1 MSNHQ
6 KQSGFTAVELLIT
19 LFVAA
24 AFLIAGYQLFNV
36 VIRDGGQARAESTA
50 GNVAYDYLR
59 RYAPIATSPCNPTTA
74 LSNSPLTI
82 DGLSNATITI
92 TISCPT
98 GYSAVGV
105 SRVEATIRYNTPQQT
120 LKYSTYTNGASTVPL
135 DITDSLV
142 GWWKLNG
149 NANDSAGTGNGTVVG
164 ASLTMGQNGISNTA
178 YNFNGTSNEI
188 SIPDSAALSPTSVI
202 TLTAWAKTDTV
213 PSGVLAA
220 VVSKDVSTGIG
231 NPPYDLEFSP
241 GGPLLFRVVN
251 PSNLAGNLT
260 CAGVTAAIN
269 TWYFL
274 AGTYDG
280 STVRMYV
287 NGTACSNTTSLTG
300 GIADTTGLLRI
311 GQQKNGNNRWFDG
324 DIDDV
329 RVYNRVLTPTEIQT
343 VYNGGAK

>member
-1 MSNHQ
+1 MSNYA

-36 VIRDGGQARAESTA
+36 VIKDGGQARAESTA

-74 LSNSPLTI
+74 LRNSPITI

-92 TISCPT
+92 TISCPV
-98 GYSAVGV
+98 GYSAVGL
-105 SRVEATIRYNTPQQT
+105 SKVEATIQYNTPQRT

-135 DITDSLV
+135 DITDGLV

-164 ASLTMGQNGISNTA
+164 AALTMGQNSTLNTA
-178 YNFNGTSNEI
+178 YSFNGTSNEI
-188 SIPDSAALSPTSVI
+188 SMPDTAALSPTSLI
-202 TLTAWAKTDTV
+202 TVTAWAKTDTV
-213 PSGVLAA
+213 PTA
-220 VVSKDVSTGIG
+220 VAGIVSKDVSVGIG
-231 NPPYDLEFSP
+231 NPPYDLELVT
-241 GGPLLFRVVN
+241 GGAPLFRAVN
-251 PSNLAGNLT
+251 PSNVAGNVT

-280 STVRMYV
+280 TTVRMYV
-287 NGTACSNTTSLTG
+287 DGTACSNTTSLSG

-329 RVYNRVLTPTEIQT
+329 RIYNRVLTPTEIQT

>member
-1 MSNHQ
+1 MSKHD

-74 LSNSPLTI
+74 LSNSPI
-82 DGLSNATITI
+82 SVEGLSKATITI
-92 TISCPT
+92 TVSCPAD
-98 GYSAVGV
+98 YSAVGL
-105 SRVEATIRYNTPQQT
+105 SKIEATIKYNTPQQT
-120 LKYSTYTNGASTVPL
+120 LKYSTYTNGASSVPL
-135 DITDSLV
+135 DITNGLV

-164 ASLTMGQNGISNTA
+164 AALTMGQNGISNTA

-188 SIPDSAALSPTSVI
+188 SMPDTAALSPTSLI
-202 TLTAWAKTDTV
+202 TVTAWARTETV
-213 PSGVLAA
+213 PPNVYGI
-220 VVSKDVSTGIG
+220 VSKDVSVGIG
-231 NPPYDLEFSP
+231 NPPYDLEFVT
-241 GGPLLFRVVN
+241 GGAPLFRVVN
-251 PSNLAGNLT
+251 PSNVAGNVT

-280 STVRMYV
+280 TTVRMYV
-287 NGTACSNTTSLTG
+287 NGTACSNTASLTG

-343 VYNGGAK
+343 IYNGGAK